1 MCNLVGRYPPQTYTD
16 MWLTMLSMVTGAMCY
31 AVTIGHVSALVQSF
45 DTSRRMYNDKFKQV
59 EEYMVWR
66 KFPRDMRNRIT
77 EYYEHRYQG
86 KMFDEDNILK
96 ELSERL
102 RLDIINYNC
111 RSLVS
116 SVPFF
121 ANADNNFVSDVV
133 TKLHFEVFQPGDLI
147 IREGTIGNKMYFIQE
162 GIVDVIKTNNEVMT
176 TLSDG
181 SYFGGKSKRLE
192 MTYFLKNHQFNNV
205 SI

>member
-1 MCNLVGRYPPQTYTD
+1 MLCIGYGRYPPQTYTD

-66 KFPRDMRNRIT
+66 KFPREMRNRIT

-102 RLDIINYNC
+102 RLVIY
-111 RSLVS
+111 
-116 SVPFF
+116 
-121 ANADNNFVSDVV
+121 
-133 TKLHFEVFQPGDLI
+133 
-147 IREGTIGNKMYFIQE
+147 
-162 GIVDVIKTNNEVMT
+162 GI
-176 TLSDG
+176 
-181 SYFGGKSKRLE
+181 
-192 MTYFLKNHQFNNV
+192 
-205 SI
+205 